1 MQCTPTHILYLM
13 GAGHLLLIAVILFIS
28 IKKSRS
34 KGKVSYIRFRSHE
47 ENNLPTDSNYN
58 PESRKVPYDNN
69 LKEENYKK
77 FKYYSIIEK
86 KVNPGR
92 EDCIE
97 RRILTKHAENA
108 EINSHNNG
116 PTVFIP
122 PNIMEKICEAVLNKK
137 STKTAETGGDD
148 IKNESNSSNELLMT
162 KIKCD
167 SSDYDIVP
175 TAKSVQLRIST
186 CFNDVQV
193 SSKDNTNPA
202 RESYY
207 KYPITLKMA
216 YVNANE
222 VTE

>member
-1 MQCTPTHILYLM
+1 MQCIPTHILYLM
-13 GAGHLLLIAVILFIS
+13 GAGHLLLIAVILLICT
-28 IKKSRS
+28 KKSRS
-34 KGKVSYIRFRSHE
+34 IGKVSYIRFRFHE
-47 ENNLPTDSNYN
+47 ENNLSTDSNYN
-58 PESRKVPYDNN
+58 PEIRKVTHDNN
-69 LKEENYKK
+69 LKEENYQK
-77 FKYYSIIEK
+77 FKYNSIIEK

-97 RRILTKHAENA
+97 RRIVTNNAENA
-108 EINSHNNG
+108 EISSHSNG

-137 STKTAETGGDD
+137 STTTTESGGDD
-148 IKNESNSSNELLMT
+148 IKNESDSSNELLMT

-186 CFNDVQV
+186 CFIDAEL
-193 SSKDNTNPA
+193 SSKDNTSPA

-216 YVNANE
+216 YVNANQ